1 MSATPSHA
9 RSPLRI
15 GMMFGALLSGAAG
28 TGAAGAAEAPAA
40 VAGAPAVVQAAPLV
54 AAQAHSQFFEQLRGL
69 CGQAFEGRVVQD
81 QPKSG
86 GGFEGRLLM
95 HVRRCSEREIQI
107 PFHVGDNHSRTW
119 IISQTG
125 SGLSLKHDHRR
136 ADGRSDASTMY
147 GGHTRDA
154 GWPQLQS
161 FPADPYSQELFL
173 RQGMAASVGNTWQ
186 LLINTELKS
195 FSYRLLRESREFRVD
210 FDLGKPVTAP
220 PAPWGYSD

>member
-1 MSATPSHA
+1 MHYPRFIHLIST
-9 RSPLRI
+9 
-15 GMMFGALLSGAAG
+15 ALLAQIAC
-28 TGAAGAAEAPAA
+28 AGAADLTAA
-40 VAGAPAVVQAAPLV
+40 VPKAPVVQAAPLV
-54 AAQAHSQFFEQLRGL
+54 AGQAQRQFFEQLRSL
-69 CGQAFEGRVVQD
+69 CGQAFEGRVVVD

-86 GGFEGRLLM
+86 AGFEGRLLM

-119 IISQTG
+119 IVSQTG
-125 SGLSLKHDHRR
+125 SGLSLKHDHRK

-173 RQGMAASVGNTWQ
+173 RQGLAASVGNTWQ

-210 FDLGKPVTAP
+210 FDLSQPVP
-220 PAPWGYSD
+220 PPAAPWGYSD

>member
-1 MSATPSHA
+1 MPALP
-9 RSPLRI
+9 RSTGPWAA
-15 GMMFGALLSGAAG
+15 ALLLACSH
-28 TGAAGAAEAPAA
+28 TLAPAA
-40 VAGAPAVVQAAPLV
+40 SPAPATSPVVQAAPLV
-54 AAQAHSQFFEQLRGL
+54 SAQAHQQFFDQLRSL

-86 GGFEGRLLM
+86 RGFEGRLLM

-107 PFHVGDNHSRTW
+107 PFHVGEDHSRTW

-125 SGLSLKHDHRR
+125 SGLSLKHDHRK

-147 GGHTRDA
+147 GGHTREA

-173 RQGMAASVGNTWQ
+173 RQGMAASVGNIWQ
-186 LLINTELKS
+186 LMIHTELKS

-210 FDLGKPVTAP
+210 FDLSQPVPPP

>member
-1 MSATPSHA
+1 MNHTITHA
-9 RSPLRI
+9 RRPLWM
-15 GMMFGALLSGAAG
+15 GMVFGALLSGTASV
-28 TGAAGAAEAPAA
+28 GAAEAAPTANAA
-40 VAGAPAVVQAAPLV
+40 PVVQAAPLV
-54 AAQAHSQFFEQLRGL
+54 AAQAHRQFFEQLRSL

-86 GGFEGRLLM
+86 SGFEGRLLM

-125 SGLSLKHDHRR
+125 SGLSLKHDHRK

-220 PAPWGYSD
+220 TAPWGYSD